1 MIEGVVLELSDDQ
14 KREKAAA
21 LTAHLTRILDPGK
34 VRVIVPFR
42 AAEAR
47 VVGID
52 ISVTKEELREILAKE
67 GGCKTEDVQL
77 GEVRSARNELGSAWM
92 RAVSKLAQAGRIPIG
107 WSTAKIEAIAWRSLQ
122 CYRCLEIGHAK
133 RTSTSKEDRGHLCYR
148 CGGSGHQ
155 AVGCTAANPKCQLC
169 EARGAPSAHRMGGHA
184 CASPPPKKETRR
196 GTTRESAAT
205 SSRMEVSMPQGP
217 RTISTRARRPARRT
231 PWM

>member
-1 MIEGVVLELSDDQ
+1 MQKAMIEGVVLELSDDQ

-21 LTAHLTRILDPGK
+21 LMAHLTRILDPGK

-107 WSTAKIEAIAWRSLQ
+107 WGCPTDVWRS
-122 CYRCLEIGHAK
+122 
-133 RTSTSKEDRGHLCYR
+133 D
-148 CGGSGHQ
+148 
-155 AVGCTAANPKCQLC
+155 
-169 EARGAPSAHRMGGHA
+169 
-184 CASPPPKKETRR
+184 TRR
-196 GTTRESAAT
+196 GRAPPKRTGGTYATGAA
-205 SSRMEVSMPQGP
+205 
-217 RTISTRARRPARRT
+217 ARVIKP
-231 PWM
+231 